1 MNIVIINK
9 SDSTG
14 GAAVV
19 SRRLMEALRA
29 EGADARMLVVEKLT
43 DSPVVEVAAPPEKS
57 MMPFLAERLRI
68 FLANGLDRGT
78 LFKVDAASDGLPLWE
93 HPLVRTADAVLLNWV
108 NQGMLSL
115 RGVRKI
121 LELGKP
127 VVWTMHDMWCMTGI
141 CHHAGEC
148 GRYTEE
154 CGRCPFLGKMKR
166 GNDLSRRVWK
176 RKKTLY
182 GSGAICFVAVSR
194 WLAGRAAESSLLGSE
209 RVEVIPNAFR
219 IPDAPADVPSGKISA
234 DEHGISAPEIIG
246 GSAPVITLL
255 FGAAR
260 LDDPIKGLPVL
271 TEMTRV
277 MKEKY
282 PRLAEKMEIVTFG
295 GVKDRASLSGFAITH
310 RHMGT
315 VSGEDKVRKL
325 YENADILVSSSSYET
340 LPGTLVE
347 AQAYGCIPV
356 SFDRGGQA
364 DIVTHMADGYLAEYS
379 DNIKLAAAHLADGVA
394 WAAAI
399 VENPD
404 EYGEIRKR
412 MRRNVEERFAARK
425 VARRYLRLLED
436 MLGERKTRGF

>member
-1 MNIVIINK
+1 
-9 SDSTG
+9 
-14 GAAVV
+14 
-19 SRRLMEALRA
+19 
-29 EGADARMLVVEKLT
+29 
-43 DSPVVEVAAPPEKS
+43 
-57 MMPFLAERLRI
+57 
-68 FLANGLDRGT
+68 
-78 LFKVDAASDGLPLWE
+78 
-93 HPLVRTADAVLLNWV
+93 
-108 NQGMLSL
+108 
-115 RGVRKI
+115 
-121 LELGKP
+121 
-127 VVWTMHDMWCMTGI
+127 
-141 CHHAGEC
+141 
-148 GRYTEE
+148 
-154 CGRCPFLGKMKR
+154 
-166 GNDLSRRVWK
+166 
-176 RKKTLY
+176 
-182 GSGAICFVAVSR
+182 
-194 WLAGRAAESSLLGSE
+194 
-209 RVEVIPNAFR
+209 
-219 IPDAPADVPSGKISA
+219 
-234 DEHGISAPEIIG
+234 
-246 GSAPVITLL
+246 
-255 FGAAR
+255 
-260 LDDPIKGLPVL
+260 
-271 TEMTRV
+271 
-277 MKEKY
+277 
-282 PRLAEKMEIVTFG
+282 MEIVTFG